1 MSTTPTLR
9 RVRAHYNL
17 ARSADHSSYNYP
29 LPARPTQP
37 DAVKLTR
44 LLEQVAAPQ
53 TPPIV
58 HSFYSDTESVG
69 GAYIPQLYEG
79 PQLLH
84 PRPTRLISIPKFMQQ
99 IALDASDPTKEAD
112 RDIPTPRNTPVTSDG
127 MRQLAKKTH
136 PVGFYLPLTP
146 SPPPKPVRPPRNPAR
161 LAPSPEVIAPPPSL
175 IMPPVAAINP
185 IAVPVAAITG
195 ITSPVASIATVAASV
210 TVAVATT
217 VAAAFTAAVHGAIT
231 ATVDDPVDGT
241 VDTPVDVASTGLISS
256 DATAVDQDGATAADG
271 SGANKDNAQTE
282 PEPEPMAWLEWAMG
296 SVHSALGL
304 GSSRE
309 VREAR
314 EAAEVQ
320 GYNMV

>member
-29 LPARPTQP
+29 LPARPAQP

-44 LLEQVAAPQ
+44 LLERVAAPQ

-58 HSFYSDTESVG
+58 HSYYSDTGSVG
-69 GAYIPQLYEG
+69 GAPIPQLNEG

-99 IALDASDPTKEAD
+99 IALHASDPTKEAD
-112 RDIPTPRNTPVTSDG
+112 RDIPTPRNTPVTLDG
-127 MRQLAKKTH
+127 MRQVASKTH

-175 IMPPVAAINP
+175 IVPPVAAITP
-185 IAVPVAAITG
+185 IAAPVASITG
-195 ITSPVASIATVAASV
+195 ITSPVAAIATVAASV
-210 TVAVATT
+210 TVAVVTN
-217 VAAAFTAAVHGAIT
+217 VAAAFTAAVNGAIT
-231 ATVDDPVDGT
+231 ATVD
-241 VDTPVDVASTGLISS
+241 TPVDVVGTGLILS
-256 DATAVDQDGATAADG
+256 DATAVDQDGTTATDGSAAD
-271 SGANKDNAQTE
+271 KDNAQAD
-282 PEPEPMAWLEWAMG
+282 PEPMGWLDWAVG
-296 SVHSALGL
+296 SVHDALGL

-320 GYNMV
+320 GYDMV